1 MAFLGSL
8 LQLVLLLVVPTTV
21 LGLLILPLY
30 RLFCYAVGMES
41 GRRLLLFL
49 HVPFTPL
56 RELAHLLA
64 ATLFGHQVTN
74 YRLLQLRAPDGEL
87 GFVEHSYRRNPLT
100 ALGNFFFA
108 LWPALGVTLMALL
121 ALRLLLPE
129 VYASVSASTATL
141 GTAMGIGDVFAAI
154 GALFSGIF
162 ADFQYRLAPKL
173 LFLLIAALLCL
184 GAYVALEDL
193 LHAVSGGVVFAAV
206 VACFTLLC
214 GLLDPRLSR
223 VLLFGVRWF
232 GVMTL
237 CLQLLL
243 LLLAVGMLVLG
254 TVFFLARLLFG
265 LDRRYWRRYYA
276 AEDAAAA
283 HAMSETAEVAATP
296 GDDDAPPENDEII
309 WR

>member
-1 MAFLGSL
+1 MTFIGSF
-8 LQLVLLLVVPTTV
+8 LQLILLLVVPTTV

-30 RLFCYAVGMES
+30 RLFCYAIGTES

-64 ATLFGHQVTN
+64 AVFFGHRVTN
-74 YRLLQLRAPDGEL
+74 YRLLRLRAPDGEL
-87 GFVEHSYRRNPLT
+87 GFVEHSYRKSPLT

-108 LWPALGVTLMALL
+108 LWPALGVTLVSLL

-129 VYASVSASTATL
+129 AYAAMAACTADFGTTL
-141 GTAMGIGDVFAAI
+141 SIGDVFAAI
-154 GALFSGIF
+154 GALFGGVF
-162 ADFQYRLAPKL
+162 GNFQHRFGAKL

-184 GAYVALEDL
+184 GAYVAPDEL
-193 LHAVSGGVVFAAV
+193 LHAFFGGAMFTAV
-206 VACFTLLC
+206 VAGFMLLC

-223 VLLFGVRWF
+223 VLLFGVRWL
-232 GVMTL
+232 GVMAL
-237 CLQLLL
+237 CLHLLL
-243 LLLAVGMLVLG
+243 LLMAVVMLVLG

-276 AEDAAAA
+276 AEDAAARKNTGA
-283 HAMSETAEVAATP
+283 SEVAATP
-296 GDDDAPPENDEII
+296 GDDDAPPEENEII